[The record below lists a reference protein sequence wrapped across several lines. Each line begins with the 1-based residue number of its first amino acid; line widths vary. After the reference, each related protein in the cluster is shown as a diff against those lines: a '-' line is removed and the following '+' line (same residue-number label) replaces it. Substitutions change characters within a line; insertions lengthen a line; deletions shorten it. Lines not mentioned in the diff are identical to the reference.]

1 MAAGRR
7 PAEVNLDSLLDILTG
22 MWGIVGEMAPYLLF
36 GFLVA
41 GVLSVLISAQWI
53 ERHLGG
59 RGLGPILKA
68 ALLGV
73 PLPLCSC
80 GVIPVTA
87 SLRQHGASRGATT
100 SFLLSTPQTGVD
112 SILATYALLG
122 PVFTVFR
129 PLAALVTGVVGGCAV
144 SLLEKLSGEAPEAT
158 VQSAAASAKPCGD
171 TCAMPRPSATLIRAL
186 RYGFVTLPG
195 DIAGALVIGVVVAA
209 LITVLVPANAL
220 NAYLGGG
227 LLSMLVMMAFGIPIY
242 VCSTASIPIAM
253 GFMHL
258 GASPGAA
265 LVFLIAGP
273 ATNAAT
279 ITVVWR
285 LLGRSVAITYLTTV
299 ASGSLA
305 AGYALDFTF
314 ALLPQATVHMAGHE
328 HPMGGAW
335 YDTILALALVA
346 VMLGSLIAKRR
357 AGAATLPENR
367 AMPSENQIRLAIA
380 GMTCSHCAG
389 AVQRALSEVEGVME
403 ATVTLATGEALVKG
417 DGVDRERLI
426 DAVKAVGYEATLRTA

>member
-1 MAAGRR
+1 MNSFLNIL
-7 PAEVNLDSLLDILTG
+7 AE

-36 GFLVA
+36 GFFMA

-59 RGLGPILKA
+59 RGIGPIFKA

-122 PVFTVFR
+122 PVFAVFR
-129 PLAALVTGVVGGCAV
+129 PLAALLTGMVGGSVV
-144 SLLEKLSGEAPEAT
+144 SLAEGQSGPLSDAPTSPAT
-158 VQSAAASAKPCGD
+158 ARNSGCTDACETHHASHVIA
-171 TCAMPRPSATLIRAL
+171 RAL

-195 DIAGALVIGVVVAA
+195 DIAGALVIGIVVAA
-209 LITVLVPANAL
+209 LITVLIPANAL

-273 ATNAAT
+273 ATNVAT

-285 LLGRSVAITYLTTV
+285 ILGRQVATIYLATV
-299 ASGSLA
+299 ALGALA
-305 AGYALDFTF
+305 AGYALDLVF
-314 ALLPQATVHMAGHE
+314 AVFPQTVMHMAGHD
-328 HPMGGAW
+328 HVMGGAW
-335 YDTILALALVA
+335 YDSALAVALVA
-346 VMLGSLIAKRR
+346 VIIGSLIAKRR
-357 AGAATLPENR
+357 SGKTEDEAPQP
-367 AMPSENQIRLAIA
+367 MPSEDQVRLTIV
-380 GMTCSHCAG
+380 GMTCSHCVG
-389 AVQRALSEVEGVME
+389 AVQRALSEVEGVTR
-403 ATVTLATGEALVKG
+403 ATVALATGEATVTG
-417 DGVDRERLI
+417 VGVDHKRLI
-426 DAVKAVGYEATLRTA
+426 DAVKAIGYEATPRTV